1 MSDTAI
7 FVVGT
12 FTFLLL
18 SGGIFY
24 TFLEVRRI
32 EEETKAKRQARAA
45 VGTNGPANKK

>member
-18 SGGIFY
+18 SGGLFY

-32 EEETKAKRQARAA
+32 EEETKAKRQPRGA
-45 VGTNGPANKK
+45 VGSDGPANRK

>member
-7 FVVGT
+7 FVVGV

-18 SGGIFY
+18 SGGVGF

-32 EEETKAKRQARAA
+32 EEETKVKRQS
-45 VGTNGPANKK
+45 KKL

>member
-18 SGGIFY
+18 SGGFFY
-24 TFLEVRRI
+24 TVLEVRRI
-32 EEETKAKRQARAA
+32 EEETKANRQSRQA
-45 VGTNGPANKK
+45 VGSDGPANKK